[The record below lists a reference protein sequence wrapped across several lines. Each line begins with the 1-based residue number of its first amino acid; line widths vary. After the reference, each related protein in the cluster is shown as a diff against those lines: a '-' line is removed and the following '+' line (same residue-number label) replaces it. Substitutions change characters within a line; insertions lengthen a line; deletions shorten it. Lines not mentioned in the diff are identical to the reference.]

1 MRGILA
7 VLKDGLHKLNYVMTR
22 KQKQYGIVVF
32 FLSIIGAAL
41 ETLGVRIIVPF
52 VQIFMNSKE
61 LMRNEEISYILNKL
75 YIKTDLE
82 FIIIMTLIVIMIF
95 IVKNI
100 YFMFLSW
107 VL

>member
-1 MRGILA
+1 
-7 VLKDGLHKLNYVMTR
+7 
-22 KQKQYGIVVF
+22 
-32 FLSIIGAAL
+32 
-41 ETLGVRIIVPF
+41 
-52 VQIFMNSKE
+52 MNSKE